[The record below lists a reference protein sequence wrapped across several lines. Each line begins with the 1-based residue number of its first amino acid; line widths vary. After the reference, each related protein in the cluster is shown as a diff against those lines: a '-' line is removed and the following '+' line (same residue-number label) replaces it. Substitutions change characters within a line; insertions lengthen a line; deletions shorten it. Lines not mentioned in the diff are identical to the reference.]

1 MPDTPKPCAPPVKHP
16 TIWAHIEGG
25 ELVNADERIGDLC
38 CSPAEAVR
46 YEALVG
52 PPVVE
57 TSRIADLESQLTD
70 WLLIKN
76 EPVVIG
82 RLAVIKMARGEATAN
97 EPPDPSPRDAF
108 LLALDCVERLA
119 KPPPGARQSS
129 PRDYARAIETLR
141 EEMGGGAII
150 ETCASAKAE
159 QAPCVPPVVE
169 TSQACFPGFANYCP
183 TCCWLG
189 FNSVCPNG
197 CGTELIHLTRASA
210 KAEQAHCVVRSTSTV
225 AYLSDGTRITIDRGD
240 GSRGPRLAI
249 SRPEVFA
256 VAQAE
261 QAPGQPSAELIG
273 KCPAD
278 GALLVRRLGR
288 GSIDILMCPSC
299 GHMSNQQSS
308 AALWAKLQAFM
319 SRCQELTE
327 DDEHE
332 AIAELAR
339 RLGVKP

>member
-159 QAPCVPPVVE
+159 QAPRPWDEGGRDDYYSKLPGDARLVAGLNPLTEGATALRNRIQSARERLASDDLLGLNIALNDILGTYATAERVPTPTDE
-169 TSQACFPGFANYCP
+169 TATLRAELAKCEAEKAAVWQGHAELFARC
-183 TCCWLG
+183 TQL
-189 FNSVCPNG
+189 
-197 CGTELIHLTRASA
+197 TLELA
-210 KAEQAHCVVRSTSTV
+210 KARGW
-225 AYLSDGTRITIDRGD
+225 DG
-240 GSRGPRLAI
+240 
-249 SRPEVFA
+249 
-256 VAQAE
+256 E
-261 QAPGQPSAELIG
+261 QAPGQPSAEELILTL
-273 KCPAD
+273 KQ
-278 GALLVRRLGR
+278 ALPMTMRNE
-288 GSIDILMCPSC
+288 SP
-299 GHMSNQQSS
+299 S
-308 AALWAKLQAFM
+308 AARTAL
-319 SRCQELTE
+319 
-327 DDEHE
+327 
-332 AIAELAR
+332 AIIER